1 MSSKPSGLRFSSVSS
16 QTSQQ
21 PPQQP
26 VKPSANN
33 FTKNSTISIVG
44 KKPSTIVYTKNIKST
59 PVQTMQTTKKLPANQ
74 SPYGSDT
81 DISTSNENLSMEQ
94 RYVLRHTPR
103 AEPQGQENL
112 VESSQSA
119 RYVSDQQRFSSNTSS
134 DSTRYASSNRSH
146 SGSQTPILSGQQMNS
161 STNESIVNNP
171 NNSISIGI
179 GSNRNSLKDN
189 INSNRSSMDVST
201 CSYNTLIIHPDD
213 TLHAPLNR
221 MAGDHLDGKK
231 ERPHSYGEQGMQE
244 ITEIPDDYLNQSH
257 VLKHL
262 AKEMKIPSNRQ
273 RTSSS
278 RERSLLESDKEHTT
292 KWVITEQ
299 NEQSNSKIKS
309 KSQPDLTKLPEK
321 DIDAMETLVKEN
333 HLLKQQLQ
341 NCFTKVAKT
350 QKLEEEVTNI
360 YRAHEELKQTCERR
374 EKLERAA
381 RMRLQ
386 SDLQRVQELNSVM
399 KDQVDILQSQLLAP
413 SEHQI
418 LIAQLFTQNKE
429 LSAAKERQ
437 DIEIGAQRAT
447 LQEQRN
453 HIGILDSALTNAQQ
467 NIRRLEEE
475 LRKKQ
480 MYIDRLNQL
489 HQLQQPK
496 QCERKNMLEFDPE
509 LVKESNRSGSSTN
522 SETKWQMADKAQM
535 IRVENEQR
543 HIDDGRQNTS
553 KLSTM
558 DKQDDR
564 ILAEAKQDKLRYLEE
579 VHSAQRK
586 MNDLQAHLKVLE
598 SKLADKDV
606 EIRLLQEKKI
616 CGSSFDSYNSY
627 GLSPLAF
634 NSQNSYNTSNNSFN
648 TATNTSSLLDQ
659 SYGHPSASMASSYV
673 PSPVYSPQVSSPYK
687 TNPANLQ
694 SINLNSN
701 VVNSSGG
708 VVGVTGNYSANS
720 SNYSNNYDSPNYN
733 QNTSS
738 YDTSYENIT
747 RKSIDDHMKKHLD
760 EQLLTKRGLC
770 CFPSLSSKKSNLALL
785 SDQVSVLSTNN
796 SDSFLQKLAHI
807 DQRERNRHE
816 SKDQDLGLPSAASMT
831 CQTKADE
838 IVFLEKQGLCSQKL
852 RTNLT
857 GNLAQ
862 VTKSF
867 VGQNMTDIS
876 NIDNNNLIKDVKA
889 YANLGQNAAYQIAA
903 GRMKE
908 NRGTSLPPSALPR
921 PARSLK
927 PPRKIDYD
935 RLSDSS
941 NKARSQTPP
950 KMSQLQFEM
959 KAATMKRNEYSRRD
973 FTPPAKNNYV
983 EMKEML
989 NFPNP
994 HFSLKRKD
1002 YGSMMSKQSEFSKPE
1017 HTSTK
1022 YYQRLEESPKMNK
1035 ASESGNSGGGGGG
1048 GSGSSGSA
1056 FKRSLLPSA
1065 RKYSPAAASNSNK
1078 QQHSRDSL
1086 NSSESNHSVNSNLRQ
1101 SPIHL
1106 KVDVHNASNASFHH
1120 QHINSR
1126 TPPKYMSLTTQDKT
1140 ASLPPKPIDNNRTG
1154 RRGGSVTRGENRYK
1168 IQF

>member
-74 SPYGSDT
+74 SPY

-112 VESSQSA
+112 VESSQSGNENSA

-796 SDSFLQKLAHI
+796 SDSFLQ
-807 DQRERNRHE
+807 
-816 SKDQDLGLPSAASMT
+816 
-831 CQTKADE
+831 
-838 IVFLEKQGLCSQKL
+838 
-852 RTNLT
+852 
-857 GNLAQ
+857 
-862 VTKSF
+862 
-867 VGQNMTDIS
+867 
-876 NIDNNNLIKDVKA
+876 DVKA

>member
-16 QTSQQ
+16 QTSQ
-21 PPQQP
+21 PQP
-26 VKPSANN
+26 VKPSAN

-44 KKPSTIVYTKNIKST
+44 KKPSTIVYTKNIKSS
-59 PVQTMQTTKKLPANQ
+59 PNQTMQTTKKLQTNQ
-74 SPYGSDT
+74 SPY

-112 VESSQSA
+112 VESNSA
-119 RYVSDQQRFSSNTSS
+119 RYASDQQRFSSNTSS

-146 SGSQTPILSGQQMNS
+146 SGSQTPNLQQANCNI
-161 STNESIVNNP
+161 NENIVNNP

-179 GSNRNSLKDN
+179 GSNRNSLKEN

-221 MAGDHLDGKK
+221 LTGEHLVQDGNGKR
-231 ERPHSYGEQGMQE
+231 EMQE

-273 RTSSS
+273 RTSS
-278 RERSLLESDKEHTT
+278 RERSLLDNDKEHTT
-292 KWVITEQ
+292 GQ
-299 NEQSNSKIKS
+299 KS
-309 KSQPDLTKLPEK
+309 TRAKSQPDLTKIPENH
-321 DIDAMETLVKEN
+321 IDAMEALVKEN

-386 SDLQRVQELNSVM
+386 SDLQRVQELNAVM
-399 KDQVDILQSQLLAP
+399 RDQVDILQSQLLAP

-437 DIEIGAQRAT
+437 DIELGAQRAT

-509 LVKESNRSGSSTN
+509 LSKESNRSGSSTT
-522 SETKWQMADKAQM
+522 SDTKWQMGDKSQM
-535 IRVENEQR
+535 IRVESEQR
-543 HIDDGRQNTS
+543 HMDDGRQNTP
-553 KLSTM
+553 KLM
-558 DKQDDR
+558 DKQDER
-564 ILAEAKQDKLRYLEE
+564 NLVEAKQDKLRYLEE

-634 NSQNSYNTSNNSFN
+634 NSQTSYNASNNSFN
-648 TATNTSSLLDQ
+648 TTTNASLLEQ
-659 SYGHPSASMASSYV
+659 TFGHPSASIGGYSQQV
-673 PSPVYSPQVSSPYK
+673 PSPYK
-687 TNPANLQ
+687 TNPTNLQ

-701 VVNSSGG
+701 VVNSPNGGG
-708 VVGVTGNYSANS
+708 VAGGYSANS

-796 SDSFLQKLAHI
+796 SDSFLQKLV
-807 DQRERNRHE
+807 QRERNRHE
-816 SKDQDLGLPSAASMT
+816 TKDQDLGPSSSMSN
-831 CQTKADE
+831 QTKADE
-838 IVFLEKQGLCSQKL
+838 IVLLEKQGLCSQKL
-852 RTNLT
+852 RNNLT
-857 GNLAQ
+857 GNLAK
-862 VTKSF
+862 VTNT

-876 NIDNNNLIKDVKA
+876 NIDNSNLIKDVKT
-889 YANLGQNAAYQIAA
+889 YANLGQNSSYQMG

-941 NKARSQTPP
+941 NKARSTTPP
-950 KMSQLQFEM
+950 KIPYDM

-973 FTPPAKNNYV
+973 FTPPAKNYV

-1002 YGSMMSKQSEFSKPE
+1002 YGSMNKSEFSKPE

-1022 YYQRLEESPKMNK
+1022 YYQRLEESPKLNK
-1035 ASESGNSGGGGGG
+1035 SSDSGG
-1048 GSGSSGSA
+1048 

-1065 RKYSPAAASNSNK
+1065 RKYSPAVASNSNK
-1078 QQHSRDSL
+1078 QHSRDSL

-1106 KVDVHNASNASFHH
+1106 KVDVHNTSNASFHH

-1126 TPPKYMSLTTQDKT
+1126 TPPKHIYMSLAPQDKT
-1140 ASLPPKPIDNNRTG
+1140 ASLPPKPIDNNRSG

>member
-16 QTSQQ
+16 QTSQ
-21 PPQQP
+21 PQP
-26 VKPSANN
+26 VKPSAN

-44 KKPSTIVYTKNIKST
+44 KKPSTIVYTKNIKSS
-59 PVQTMQTTKKLPANQ
+59 PNQTMQTTKKLQTNQ
-74 SPYGSDT
+74 SPYESDT

-112 VESSQSA
+112 VESNSA
-119 RYVSDQQRFSSNTSS
+119 RYASDQQRFSSNTSS

-146 SGSQTPILSGQQMNS
+146 SGSQTPNLQQANCNI
-161 STNESIVNNP
+161 NENIVNNP

-179 GSNRNSLKDN
+179 GSNRNSLKEN

-221 MAGDHLDGKK
+221 LTGEHLVQDGNGKR
-231 ERPHSYGEQGMQE
+231 EMQE

-273 RTSSS
+273 RTSS
-278 RERSLLESDKEHTT
+278 RERSLLDNDKEHTT
-292 KWVITEQ
+292 GQ
-299 NEQSNSKIKS
+299 KS
-309 KSQPDLTKLPEK
+309 TRAKSQPDLTKIPENH
-321 DIDAMETLVKEN
+321 IDAMEALVKEN

-386 SDLQRVQELNSVM
+386 SDLQRVQELNAVM
-399 KDQVDILQSQLLAP
+399 RDQVDILQSQLLAP

-437 DIEIGAQRAT
+437 DIELGAQRAT

-509 LVKESNRSGSSTN
+509 LSKESNRSGSSTT
-522 SETKWQMADKAQM
+522 SDTKWQMGDKSQM
-535 IRVENEQR
+535 IRVESEQR
-543 HIDDGRQNTS
+543 HMDDGRQNTP
-553 KLSTM
+553 KLM
-558 DKQDDR
+558 DKQDER
-564 ILAEAKQDKLRYLEE
+564 NLVEAKQDKLRYLEE

-634 NSQNSYNTSNNSFN
+634 NSQTSYNASNNSFN
-648 TATNTSSLLDQ
+648 TTTNASLLEQ
-659 SYGHPSASMASSYV
+659 TFGHPSASIGGYSQQV
-673 PSPVYSPQVSSPYK
+673 PSPYK
-687 TNPANLQ
+687 TNPTNLQ

-701 VVNSSGG
+701 VVNSPNGGG
-708 VVGVTGNYSANS
+708 VAGGYSANS

-796 SDSFLQKLAHI
+796 SDSFLQ
-807 DQRERNRHE
+807 
-816 SKDQDLGLPSAASMT
+816 
-831 CQTKADE
+831 
-838 IVFLEKQGLCSQKL
+838 
-852 RTNLT
+852 
-857 GNLAQ
+857 
-862 VTKSF
+862 
-867 VGQNMTDIS
+867 
-876 NIDNNNLIKDVKA
+876 DVKT
-889 YANLGQNAAYQIAA
+889 YANLGQNSSYQMG

-941 NKARSQTPP
+941 NKARSTTPP
-950 KMSQLQFEM
+950 KIPYDM

-973 FTPPAKNNYV
+973 FTPPAKNYV

-1002 YGSMMSKQSEFSKPE
+1002 YGSMNKSEFSKPE

-1022 YYQRLEESPKMNK
+1022 YYQRLEESPKLNK
-1035 ASESGNSGGGGGG
+1035 SSDSGG
-1048 GSGSSGSA
+1048 

-1065 RKYSPAAASNSNK
+1065 RKYSPAVASNSNK
-1078 QQHSRDSL
+1078 QHSRDSL

-1106 KVDVHNASNASFHH
+1106 KVDVHNTSNASFHH

-1126 TPPKYMSLTTQDKT
+1126 TPPKHIYMSLAPQDKT
-1140 ASLPPKPIDNNRTG
+1140 ASLPPKPIDNNRSG